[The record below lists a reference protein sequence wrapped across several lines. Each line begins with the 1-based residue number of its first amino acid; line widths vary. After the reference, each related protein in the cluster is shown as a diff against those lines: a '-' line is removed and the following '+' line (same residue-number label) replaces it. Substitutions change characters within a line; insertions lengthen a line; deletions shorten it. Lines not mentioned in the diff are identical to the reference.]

1 MIYLRLAG
9 GLGNQLF
16 QIAAAAH
23 YSRIRN
29 APVYLV
35 PSGLSRYRTKRVSSY
50 SVALLDCSWLQ
61 LLPPNSFV
69 INYLCSRLRLG
80 KLALSGLS
88 VSDSNFLQSSSYSAK
103 FCRLFMDGYFQS
115 AWTYRIFFET
125 ISSFSLRPP
134 TPASQSLI
142 TSRDVVIHVRGT
154 DFLSDPDFFLTD
166 TDFYVKCIHMA
177 LARGYHSF
185 AFVTDDP
192 QYCRSLISLISA
204 SFPGV
209 SFRLLKSSGIVTDFD
224 ILRISSA
231 RIMGNSTFSWWA
243 AALSQGGPTWST
255 PYFTAARRKPFVLP
269 GEIYVS

>member
-1 MIYLRLAG
+1 
-9 GLGNQLF
+9 
-16 QIAAAAH
+16 
-23 YSRIRN
+23 
-29 APVYLV
+29 
-35 PSGLSRYRTKRVSSY
+35 
-50 SVALLDCSWLQ
+50 
-61 LLPPNSFV
+61 
-69 INYLCSRLRLG
+69 
-80 KLALSGLS
+80 
-88 VSDSNFLQSSSYSAK
+88 
-103 FCRLFMDGYFQS
+103 MDGYFQS